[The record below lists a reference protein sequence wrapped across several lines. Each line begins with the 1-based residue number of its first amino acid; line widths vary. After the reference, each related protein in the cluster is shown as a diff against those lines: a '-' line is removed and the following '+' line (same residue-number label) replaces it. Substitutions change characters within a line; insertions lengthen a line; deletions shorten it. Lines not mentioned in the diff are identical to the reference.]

1 MKALLIDDHAIF
13 RAALAQLL
21 AARREA
27 VFLNAGNAAEALE
40 ILAAHPDTDV
50 VLLDLGLPDMD
61 GLDLLDTI
69 RSRHDAIPVVIL
81 SANEDPAVV
90 VDAINRGA
98 MAYVSKAS
106 NDVELNRALERVL
119 DGNTYVP
126 PAVATQL
133 ANANAAPTSQVNG
146 RLARAA
152 DFGITGRQADVLFL
166 LLQGLPNKS
175 IARRLDITEAT
186 VKAHS
191 SAIFRALQVANRT
204 QAVLA
209 ASRLNIGF
217 D

>member
-1 MKALLIDDHAIF
+1 MKALLVDDHAIF

-21 AARREA
+21 ATRREA
-27 VFLNAGNAAEALE
+27 VFLNAGNAGQALE
-40 ILAAHPDTDV
+40 ILAVHPDTDV

-61 GLDLLDTI
+61 GLDLLDAI
-69 RSRHDAIPVVIL
+69 RSRHDAIPVVVL
-81 SANEDPAVV
+81 SAKEDPAIVI
-90 VDAINRGA
+90 DAINRGA
-98 MAYVSKAS
+98 MGYVSKAS
-106 NDVELNRALERVL
+106 DDAELHRALERVL
-119 DGNTYVP
+119 AGNTYVP
-126 PAVATQL
+126 PEIVTQL
-133 ANANAAPTSQVNG
+133 TNPNAAPSVG
-146 RLARAA
+146 RLARPA

-209 ASRLNIGF
+209 ASRLNIRF